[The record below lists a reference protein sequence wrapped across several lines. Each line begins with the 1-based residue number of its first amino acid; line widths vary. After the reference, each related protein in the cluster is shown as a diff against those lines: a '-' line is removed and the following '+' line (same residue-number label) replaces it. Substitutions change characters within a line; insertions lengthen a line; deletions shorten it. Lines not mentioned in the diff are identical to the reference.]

1 MWTPSRRPADRCVS
15 QKRDTPTAYED
26 RPSRASWNAP
36 CNGAV
41 PDANP
46 VSGLTKGAANM
57 RKIALSLSVLAAILS
72 PTLCSAPAQAQP
84 FYQSWVSHNGNDSNS
99 CYLTSPCLNIFR
111 ALSQTND
118 GGEIGCLDSS
128 NISQFTVTISVT
140 INCSGSVATN
150 ANGGAAPCTHGVVIN
165 APGKVVTI
173 RGLNL
178 NGFGLP
184 GCTLNGILI
193 QAATS
198 VYIEDC
204 VIENWP
210 QKGILDVRTAGAT
223 KLAIKNT
230 IVRNNTSAGILVAAA
245 PKNSV
250 VLENVHAVGNAYGI
264 AVAAGNI
271 VVLSRSVMSENSV
284 AGIEADSGAYVSVE
298 GTKISHNGSY
308 GIQALGGNVALANS
322 DIDFNTSPISGTVQS
337 YGNNRLFGN
346 GPGTAPTPAGG
357 TSTDFGQQ

>member
-1 MWTPSRRPADRCVS
+1 V
-15 QKRDTPTAYED
+15 
-26 RPSRASWNAP
+26 
-36 CNGAV
+36 
-41 PDANP
+41 
-46 VSGLTKGAANM
+46 
-57 RKIALSLSVLAAILS
+57 
-72 PTLCSAPAQAQP
+72 TL
-84 FYQSWVSHNGNDSNS
+84 
-99 CYLTSPCLNIFR
+99 
-111 ALSQTND
+111 
-118 GGEIGCLDSS
+118 
-128 NISQFTVTISVT
+128 
-140 INCSGSVATN
+140 
-150 ANGGAAPCTHGVVIN
+150 
-165 APGKVVTI
+165 
-173 RGLNL
+173 RGLNVTAVA
-178 NGFGLP
+178 
-184 GCTLNGILI
+184 GCETNGILI
-193 QAATS
+193 QSASA

-204 VIENWP
+204 VIENFP
-210 QKGILDVRTAGAT
+210 QQGILDVRTAGAT

-230 IVRNNTSAGILVAAA
+230 IVRNNGSAGILVVAA

-271 VVLSRSVMSENSV
+271 VVVSRSVMSENSV